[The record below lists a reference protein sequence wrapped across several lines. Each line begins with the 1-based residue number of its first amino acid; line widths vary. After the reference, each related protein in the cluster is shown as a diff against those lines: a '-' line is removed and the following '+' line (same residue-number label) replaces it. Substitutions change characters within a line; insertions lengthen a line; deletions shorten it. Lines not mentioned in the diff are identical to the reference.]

1 MLGKFIVVYVGVI
14 SNISW
19 NQDILLED
27 KESTICG
34 FVSWC
39 LLHSPADSVLLYRT
53 VKDGK
58 QLVAVAEK
66 KVQITL
72 KQQGAA
78 DITKLI

>member
-1 MLGKFIVVYVGVI
+1 MLKKFIVEYLGGMYGVSDSVEI
-14 SNISW
+14 E
-19 NQDILLED
+19 LED

-34 FVSWC
+34 YVSWC
-39 LLHSPADSVLLYRT
+39 LLHHRAVSILLYQYD
-53 VKDGK
+53 KDGK
-58 QLVAVAEK
+58 KLVAVAEK

>member
-1 MLGKFIVVYVGVI
+1 MLGKFLVEYIGGG
-14 SNISW
+14 SNFSW
-19 NQDILLED
+19 NQEILLED
-27 KESTICG
+27 EDSIICG

-39 LLHSPADSVLLYRT
+39 LLHSPAISILLYRT

-58 QLVAVAEK
+58 QLVAVAVK

-72 KQQGAA
+72 KQQDAA

>member
-1 MLGKFIVVYVGVI
+1 MLGKFIVEYVGEI

-19 NQDILLED
+19 NQDIIMENN
-27 KESTICG
+27 ESTICN

-39 LLHSPADSVLLYRT
+39 LLHSPADTLLLYRT
-53 VKDGK
+53 GKDGK

-72 KQQGAA
+72 KQHDAA